1 MSNAVYTNIITRFA
15 NCYGE
20 SKAPD
25 IDGFLA
31 EYERVLKGYSADTLR
46 KAADDIIAN
55 HTYPSWPTPG
65 ECNLACQR
73 VCEREA
79 PRSWE
84 KPADYD
90 GKWEPP
96 TDEQRRRNRE
106 KIEQFKHYV
115 AGAEWTKLE
124 PVKLPVPDRAFM
136 ENLQSE
142 AVKTADGFARHTGRV
157 LTPQSLRIMGESE

>member
-1 MSNAVYTNIITRFA
+1 MSHVYTAIIARFS

-20 SKAPD
+20 PKALD
-25 IDGFLA
+25 VEAFLG
-31 EYERVLKGYSADTLR
+31 EYERILKGYSADTLR

-55 HTYPSWPTPG
+55 HTDPSWPTPG

-73 VCEREA
+73 VCERET

-84 KPADYD
+84 KPADYA
-90 GKWEPP
+90 GKWQPP
-96 TDEQRRRNRE
+96 TEEQRRRNRDM
-106 KIEQFKHYV
+106 IEQFKRYV
-115 AGAEWTKLE
+115 AGSNWKNLE

-142 AVKTADGFARHTGRV
+142 AAKTADGFARHTGRV
-157 LTPQSLRIMGESE
+157 LTPQSIRIMGDDE

>member
-1 MSNAVYTNIITRFA
+1 MSNHVYTNIITRFA

-25 IDGFLA
+25 IDGFFA
-31 EYERVLKGYSADTLR
+31 EYERILKGYSADTLR

-84 KPADYD
+84 KPSEYVDWA
-90 GKWEPP
+90 PP
-96 TDEQRRRNRE
+96 TEEEKRRNRE
-106 KIEQFKHYV
+106 KIAQFKNYV
-115 AGAEWTKLE
+115 ANNSWLTLE
-124 PVKLPVPDRAFM
+124 PVKLPVPDRKFM
-136 ENLQSE
+136 EALQDE
-142 AVKTADGFARHTGRV
+142 AVKTADGYSRHVRA
-157 LTPQSLRIMGESE
+157 LSERSKRMMGESD